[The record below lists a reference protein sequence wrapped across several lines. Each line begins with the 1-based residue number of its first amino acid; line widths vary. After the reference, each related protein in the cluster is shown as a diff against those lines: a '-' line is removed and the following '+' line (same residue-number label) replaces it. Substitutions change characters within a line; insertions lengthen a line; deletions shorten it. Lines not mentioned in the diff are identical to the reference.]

1 MSRLIWK
8 AMGLTILLGSSAA
21 IGYYTA
27 NWIGSHTVGWVWG
40 VSAIDSDILLNL
52 TPIISGVL
60 GALVLYVAMRDDEWH
75 QIAHD
80 GTAEFQIFS
89 VPLARRAAI
98 WVGWFFLVLSAALS
112 FVLVV
117 RGEQ

>member
-1 MSRLIWK
+1 
-8 AMGLTILLGSSAA
+8 MGLVILLGSSAL
-21 IGYYTA
+21 IGYYVA
-27 NWIGSHTVGWVWG
+27 ELVGPYIAGEDWIIG
-40 VSAIDSDILLNL
+40 AMDSTILLNL

-60 GALVLYVAMRDDEWH
+60 GALALYIAMRDDEWQ

-89 VPLARRAAI
+89 VRLARRVLI
-98 WVGWFFLVLSAALS
+98 WTGWFFLVLSASLS
-112 FVLVV
+112 LVLVV